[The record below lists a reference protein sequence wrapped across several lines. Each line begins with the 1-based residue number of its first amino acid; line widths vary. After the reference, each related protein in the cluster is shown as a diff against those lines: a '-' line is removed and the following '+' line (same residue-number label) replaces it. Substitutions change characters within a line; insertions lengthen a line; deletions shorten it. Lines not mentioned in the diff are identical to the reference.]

1 MAAPP
6 GAGAKRCGSEDVGH
20 DAPLFPGPHSPH
32 GVEGFDGGP
41 RESGYHR
48 LYRVNGRPQRPYT
61 WRERAKK
68 SFTVV
73 NPELAHPQ
81 GQWLDLVLTALAQ
94 PIPVGANQPPLRG
107 RRAQPNSGVR
117 RERPGDPFPW
127 GEI

>member
-1 MAAPP
+1 MDTTCSTGSMGARSVPIPGENAP
-6 GAGAKRCGSEDVGH
+6 V
-20 DAPLFPGPHSPH
+20 
-32 GVEGFDGGP
+32 
-41 RESGYHR
+41 
-48 LYRVNGRPQRPYT
+48 
-61 WRERAKK
+61 

-73 NPELAHPQ
+73 NPALAHPQ

-94 PIPVGANQPPLRG
+94 PIPVGENQPPLRG

>member
-1 MAAPP
+1 MDTTGSSGSMGVRSVPIPGENAP
-6 GAGAKRCGSEDVGH
+6 R
-20 DAPLFPGPHSPH
+20 
-32 GVEGFDGGP
+32 
-41 RESGYHR
+41 
-48 LYRVNGRPQRPYT
+48 YR
-61 WRERAKK
+61 A
-68 SFTVV
+68 VV
-73 NPELAHPQ
+73 NPVLAHPQ